1 MGLNIGST
9 AISDLK
15 LGSTQVDKVY
25 LGANQIWSKSSPTI
39 RALKFSGPEAQTIHV
54 QSSTLGDISP
64 NFEYST
70 DGGATWTTWSDVTQN
85 ISFGNGTDLYLRG
98 MNTILADSNTT
109 NRVNF
114 VFSTFIGNNYVDCT
128 GNIMHL
134 FDYTQ
139 DLTSFPSPTTPGGL
153 YLMFGGATCLRTAP
167 DLPATVIPDMAYYR
181 MFYVCQNL
189 QSCPSL
195 PATILTN
202 SCYKE
207 MFRGC
212 NNLET
217 ISALSATTLA
227 TDCYQGMFRS
237 CSKIKMSL
245 TQDSEYANEYIFGAD
260 PSGKANSMFGGT
272 GGTFTGAPT
281 QTTYYTS
288 NTIIT

>member
-15 LGSTQVDKVY
+15 LGSTQVNKAY
-25 LGANQIWSKSSPTI
+25 LGSNLVWDNSTQTI
-39 RALKFSGPEAQTIHV
+39 RALKFSTPTAQHVCV
-54 QSSTLGDISP
+54 QSQNLGIISP

-70 DGGATWTTWSDVTQN
+70 DGGVTWTTWDDVTQS

-98 MNTILADSNTT
+98 MNTILADFNTSS
-109 NRVNF
+109 RVNF
-114 VFSTFIGNNYVDCT
+114 VFDTFDGNNYVDCT

-139 DLTSFPSPTTPGGL
+139 DLTSFPSPTTPGGVC
-153 YLMFGGATCLRTAP
+153 YMFSNAVCLRTAP
-167 DLPATVIPDMAYYR
+167 DLPATVIPDRAYFH
-181 MFYVCQNL
+181 MFYICQIQN
-189 QSCPSL
+189 CPSL
-195 PATILTN
+195 PATVLTN

-212 NNLET
+212 ASLEF
-217 ISALSATTLA
+217 IPALPATTLA
-227 TDCYQGMFRS
+227 TDCYHSMFRN
-237 CSKIKMSL
+237 CNRIKMSL
-245 TQDSEYANEYIFGAD
+245 TQDSTYTNEYIFGAN
-260 PSGKANSMFGGT
+260 PTGYSSSMFSVT

-288 NTIIT
+288 NTIIS